1 MAISKKDKEGKLV
14 HKQLELTWM
23 YCFLGFLVRFSLV
36 STTSWAVKPSQGP
49 MSPIREQMQWQ
60 MMNAPMVRAI
70 EVSRG
75 IFCEGTCASR
85 WESLTH
91 RGKVIYIYIYIRVI

>member
-23 YCFLGFLVRFSLV
+23 YCFLGFLVRFFAGFNHL
-36 STTSWAVKPSQGP
+36 TSWAVKPSQGP

-70 EVSRG
+70 EVTG
-75 IFCEGTCASR
+75 VFCEATFTSR

-91 RGKVIYIYIYIRVI
+91 QGKFIYIYIRVI